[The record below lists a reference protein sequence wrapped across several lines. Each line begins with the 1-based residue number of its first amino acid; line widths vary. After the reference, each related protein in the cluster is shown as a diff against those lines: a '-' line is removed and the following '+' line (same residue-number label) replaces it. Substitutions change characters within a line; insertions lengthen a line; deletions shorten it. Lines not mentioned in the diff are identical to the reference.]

1 MDTQRHLNILDI
13 TNDLVLLKD
22 GSASLV
28 LKTSAVNFGLLSQME
43 QVSIIDAFAQMLNSL
58 SAEIQIVIHSQ
69 RLDISS
75 YLSLLDRAQ
84 RAQTNPL
91 LSNMMLRY
99 KEFIQTTIKEQEV
112 LDKQFY
118 VVIPVS
124 YLELGIGKTTR
135 EERLKKIKTILN
147 PRRDQLLRQLA
158 RVGLKATQL
167 STEDLIKLFFNIYN
181 QPANQPVV
189 IEPVKL
195 ATPQPPARV
204 TTPQPVQMPPRP
216 QAPPP
221 IQTPVRASTSPP
233 ASSNPTSRHHPFV
246 VEELTDS
253 L

>member
-1 MDTQRHLNILDI
+1 MEDSQRHLNVLDI
-13 TNDLVLLKD
+13 ADDLVLLKD

-43 QVSIIDAFAQMLNSL
+43 QVAIIDSFAQMLNSL

-75 YLSLLDRAQ
+75 YLNILDRAQ
-84 RAQTNPL
+84 KVQTNPL

-124 YLELGIGKTTR
+124 FLELGIGKTSR
-135 EERLKKIKTILN
+135 EERLKRIKTILN

-167 STEDLIKLFFNIYN
+167 STPDLIKLFFNIYN

-189 IEPVKL
+189 IEPIKL
-195 ATPQPPARV
+195 ATPQISS
-204 TTPQPVQMPPRP
+204 
-216 QAPPP
+216 
-221 IQTPVRASTSPP
+221 IQIPSSPP
-233 ASSNPTSRHHPFV
+233 VIPQEKPLPSQTTNYQLPTTSSRHHPFV
-246 VEELTDS
+246 VEELV
-253 L
+253 